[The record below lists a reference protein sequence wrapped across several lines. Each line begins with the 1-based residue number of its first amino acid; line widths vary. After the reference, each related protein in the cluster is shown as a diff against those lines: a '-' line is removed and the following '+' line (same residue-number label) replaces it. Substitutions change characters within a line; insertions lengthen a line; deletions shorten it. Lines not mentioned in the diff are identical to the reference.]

1 MMLRFASI
9 VCVAAAIASS
19 PTLAQTTKP
28 PTPAQAAQQQRMASC
43 NSEASDRKLKGDA
56 RQSYMSACLSGKLNQ
71 NTLMKVCNGQATQ
84 DKLASDARKTYLST
98 CLKKSS

>member
-1 MMLRFASI
+1 
-9 VCVAAAIASS
+9 
-19 PTLAQTTKP
+19 
-28 PTPAQAAQQQRMASC
+28 MASC
-43 NSEASDRKLKGDA
+43 NADASQRDLKGEA

-84 DKLASDARKTYLST
+84 DKLTSDARKTYLST

>member
-1 MMLRFASI
+1 MMLRLASI
-9 VCVAAAIASS
+9 VCVAAAMASS

-43 NSEASDRKLKGDA
+43 NSEASDRNLKGDA

>member
-9 VCVAAAIASS
+9 VCVAAAMASS
-19 PTLAQTTKP
+19 PTLAQTAKP

-43 NSEASDRKLKGDA
+43 NTEASDRNLKGDA